1 MMTKIKLCGLT
12 RPCDIETANILMPE
26 YIGFVFAKNSK
37 RYLNYSQAAALKKL
51 LHPEIMAVG
60 VFVDEDIGII
70 KALSEEGAIDAIQLH
85 GREDEAYMKRLRE
98 ITDKP
103 LIKAFRVEGGEDIA
117 KAQESTADYVLLD
130 SQSGGTGIKFNWN
143 LLPQMSRPYF
153 LAGGLDGKTVR
164 EAVDRWHPYAVDV
177 SSGIETGGYK
187 DADKMRA
194 FIEAVRN

>member
-1 MMTKIKLCGLT
+1 MTKIKLCGLT

-37 RYLNYSQAAALKKL
+37 RYLNHSQAATLKKL
-51 LHPEIMAVG
+51 LYPEIMAVG

-70 KALSEEGAIDAIQLH
+70 KALSEEGVIDAIQLH

-164 EAVDRWHPYAVDV
+164 EAVDRWHPFAVDV
-177 SSGIETGGYK
+177 SSGIETGGCK

>member
-1 MMTKIKLCGLT
+1 MTKIKLCGLT

-37 RYLNYSQAAALKKL
+37 RYLNHSQAAALKKL

-70 KALSEEGAIDAIQLH
+70 KALSEDGVIDAIQLH

-143 LLPQMSRPYF
+143 LLSQMSRPYF

-164 EAVDRWHPYAVDV
+164 EAVDRWHPFAVDV
-177 SSGIETGGYK
+177 SSGIETGGCK

>member
-70 KALSEEGAIDAIQLH
+70 KALSEEGVIDAIQLH

-187 DADKMRA
+187 DADKMQA

>member
-1 MMTKIKLCGLT
+1 
-12 RPCDIETANILMPE
+12 MPE

-37 RYLNYSQAAALKKL
+37 RYLNHSQAAALKKL

-70 KALSEEGAIDAIQLH
+70 KALSEEGVIDAIQLH

-164 EAVDRWHPYAVDV
+164 EAVDRWYPYAVDV

-187 DADKMRA
+187 DADKMQA